1 MLELGEPLEIKL
13 LGLNPSPGDELGF
26 VRIEPDVIV
35 GPKHLAEEIRLFLA
49 DKSPKGFRVLRE
61 KVPVAA
67 LLPQHTV
74 MMWLQPKFLG
84 QFAFERLRRRL
95 PAVDAPLWELPRILE
110 VAPFAHEQPA
120 IPIHQQRR
128 NIRPIP
134 FLHRRLCSC
143 AYEPHN
149 RNSNSTS
156 RATRS
161 QGGGLNAEI
170 FSLQFV
176 LRSIFDSLRH
186 HWHWVLALPVVALG
200 GWMLSQGV
208 TAEGQVKVRTEKF
221 RRALSDKNSNRAW
234 TMVSASYRD
243 QWGLDRDG
251 LRLAINDVTTQFLA
265 LDVQWSEPEME
276 RKDREVLVKARPHLA
291 GRSVTPVGEMILQR
305 AAKIHEPFVF
315 RWEKEGWWPWSWHLR
330 SIQCPALEIPDGYRP
345 GMLSGRSF
353 SLDQAF

>member
-1 MLELGEPLEIKL
+1 MGRTTEIL
-13 LGLNPSPGDELGF
+13 TRGAAPRARRSPAWTQK
-26 VRIEPDVIV
+26 P
-35 GPKHLAEEIRLFLA
+35 
-49 DKSPKGFRVLRE
+49 
-61 KVPVAA
+61 
-67 LLPQHTV
+67 
-74 MMWLQPKFLG
+74 
-84 QFAFERLRRRL
+84 
-95 PAVDAPLWELPRILE
+95 
-110 VAPFAHEQPA
+110 
-120 IPIHQQRR
+120 
-128 NIRPIP
+128 
-134 FLHRRLCSC
+134 
-143 AYEPHN
+143 
-149 RNSNSTS
+149 
-156 RATRS
+156 
-161 QGGGLNAEI
+161 EI

-186 HWHWVLALPVVALG
+186 HWHWVISIPVVALG
-200 GWMLSQGV
+200 GWMVSQGV

-221 RRALSDKNSNRAW
+221 RQALSDKNSNRAW

-276 RKDREVLVKARPHLA
+276 RRDRAVLVKARPHLA

-315 RWEKEGWWPWSWHLR
+315 RWEKEGWWPWSWHLC

-345 GMLSGRSF
+345 GMLSERSF